1 MSRGFTSV
9 LLPFSQCPAS
19 QLRPDIG
26 RYESRCGASFRRER
40 RFCHRRAVVV
50 VAVAVSIPPISFLSR
65 RRLSATTPSRLFSS
79 FSFLLPSPTSAFNL
93 GKRRTRRMTG
103 SFFPF
108 IEIRPIKVRCRAAD
122 GMIGSKKKM
131 GWKRK
136 NGSRLDSSARCN
148 ECAERCACTR
158 VVETLLSRER

>member
-1 MSRGFTSV
+1 MSREPTAARHRSIRI
-9 LLPFSQCPAS
+9 S
-19 QLRPDIG
+19 LRRI
-26 RYESRCGASFRRER
+26 
-40 RFCHRRAVVV
+40 V
-50 VAVAVSIPPISFLSR
+50 PPGTSFLPPSR
-65 RRLSATTPSRLFSS
+65 RRRRRRRRFDSAYFLLIPSPPLRNDTLSPLLF
-79 FSFLLPSPTSAFNL
+79 FFVLPSPTSAFNL